1 MFILNSMN
9 KKIILNSIIFL
20 SFIALSFAYFVEFV
34 LGHEPCNLCKI
45 ERIPYIGSIIII
57 SFLIFINRWERILLS
72 ITLLLFIFGA
82 VISFYHV
89 GIEQGVFSESLLCEL
104 GLNTNIQNSE
114 DLLKSLEKAPISCK
128 DVTFKIFGLSLA
140 TFNAFLSIA
149 ISYILIKLLM
159 KNEQNR

>member
-1 MFILNSMN
+1 MN
-9 KKIILNSIIFL
+9 KKIILNSLILL

-57 SFLIFINRWERILLS
+57 SFLIFANRWEKILLS
-72 ITLLLFIFGA
+72 LILLLFIFGA
-82 VISFYHV
+82 VTSVYHV

-104 GLNTNIQNSE
+104 GLNTNIQNPD
-114 DLLKSLEKAPISCK
+114 DLLKSLEKTTISCK

-140 TFNAFLSIA
+140 TFNAFLSIV
-149 ISYILIKLLM
+149 IGYILLKLLI
-159 KNEQNR
+159 KNE

>member
-1 MFILNSMN
+1 MN
-9 KKIILNSIIFL
+9 KKIILNSLIFL
-20 SFIALSFAYFVEFV
+20 SFIALSFAYFVEFI

-57 SFLIFINRWERILLS
+57 SFLIFTNRWEKILLFV
-72 ITLLLFIFGA
+72 TLLLFIFGA
-82 VISFYHV
+82 VTSVYHV

-104 GLNTNIQNSE
+104 GLNTNIQNPE

-140 TFNAFLSIA
+140 TFNALLSVI
-149 ISYILIKLLM
+149 ISYILIRLIIK
-159 KNEQNR
+159 K

>member
-1 MFILNSMN
+1 MN
-9 KKIILNSIIFL
+9 KKIILNSLIFL

-57 SFLIFINRWERILLS
+57 SFLIFTNRWERILLS
-72 ITLLLFIFGA
+72 MTLLLFIFGA
-82 VISFYHV
+82 VTSVYHV

-104 GLNTNIQNSE
+104 GLNTNIQNPD
-114 DLLKSLEKAPISCK
+114 DLLKSLEKTPISCK

-140 TFNAFLSIA
+140 TFNAFLSIV
-149 ISYILIKLLM
+149 ISYILLRLIA
-159 KNEQNR
+159 KNE

>member
-1 MFILNSMN
+1 MN
-9 KKIILNSIIFL
+9 KKIILNSLIFF
-20 SFIALSFAYFVEFV
+20 SFISLSFAYFVEFV

-57 SFLIFINRWERILLS
+57 SFLIFTNRWEKILLF

-82 VISFYHV
+82 VTSVYHV
-89 GIEQGVFSESLLCEL
+89 GIEQGIFSESLLCEL
-104 GLNTNIQNSE
+104 GLNTNIQNPE

-140 TFNAFLSIA
+140 TFNAVLSIL
-149 ISYILIKLLM
+149 ISYILLKLVL
-159 KNEQNR
+159 KK

>member
-1 MFILNSMN
+1 MN
-9 KKIILNSIIFL
+9 KKIILNSLIFL

-57 SFLIFINRWERILLS
+57 SFLIFTKKWEKILLS
-72 ITLLLFIFGA
+72 IILLLFIFGA
-82 VISFYHV
+82 VTSIYHV

-104 GLNTNIQNSE
+104 GLNTNIQNPD

-140 TFNAFLSIA
+140 TFNAFLSIV
-149 ISYILIKLLM
+149 ISYIFIRLII
-159 KNEQNR
+159 KNEKN

>member
-1 MFILNSMN
+1 MK
-9 KKIILNSIIFL
+9 KKIILNSLIFL
-20 SFIALSFAYFVEFV
+20 SFITLSFAFFVEFI

-57 SFLIFINRWERILLS
+57 SFLIFTNRWEKILLS

-82 VISFYHV
+82 VTSVYHV

-104 GLNTNIQNSE
+104 GLNTNIQNPD
-114 DLLKSLEKAPISCK
+114 DLLKSLEKTPISCK

-140 TFNAFLSIA
+140 TFNAFLSIV
-149 ISYILIKLLM
+149 ISYILIKLIT
-159 KNEQNR
+159 KNE